1 MRKSI
6 KNKNKPQIKNK
17 GSKKKSTP
25 KRQKSQTK
33 SKSTSKSCPPNMMPV
48 KVKNSL
54 LCVGRCPHSGGPIIY
69 NPKIDRFVCKWHGS
83 QFTTSGKVLTPPAN
97 SNLKVKKL

>member
-17 GSKKKSTP
+17 GSKKKSAP

-33 SKSTSKSCPPNMMPV
+33 SKSKSCPPNMMPV

-69 NPKIDRFVCKWHGS
+69 NPKIDKFVCKWHGS

>member
-6 KNKNKPQIKNK
+6 KNKNKPLIKNK
-17 GSKKKSTP
+17 GSKKKSAP

-33 SKSTSKSCPPNMMPV
+33 SKSKSCPPNMMPV

-69 NPKIDRFVCKWHGS
+69 NPKIDKFVCKWHGS

>member
-6 KNKNKPQIKNK
+6 KNKNKSQIKNK
-17 GSKKKSTP
+17 GSKKKSKP

-33 SKSTSKSCPPNMMPV
+33 SKSKSCPPNMMPV

>member
-6 KNKNKPQIKNK
+6 KNKNQIKNK
-17 GSKKKSTP
+17 GSVKKSAP
-25 KRQKSQTK
+25 KRQKSK
-33 SKSTSKSCPPNMMPV
+33 SKSKSCPPNMMPV
-48 KVKNSL
+48 KVKKEL

-69 NPKIDRFVCKWHGS
+69 NPKLDKFVCKWHGS
-83 QFTTSGKVLTPPAN
+83 QFSTSGKVLTPPAN